1 MTRPAGSDPVLT
13 GATEALTQPAQA
25 LKTLSTQADTLLWN
39 GGIALVIFIV
49 TIAAS
54 RLISFMIRRATKKL
68 SPMGIDTTLPIFLS
82 QVVGWLVIL
91 VGMVAVLHRVG
102 IETTSILAVLGAASL
117 AIGLALQGTL
127 GNVASGL
134 MLLVV
139 KPYRIGDVVQIGDQ
153 VGRVKR
159 LGLFNTEIESL
170 DSLKISMTNTKVFEQ
185 PIVNYTANGQRRILL
200 DFEVHYDSDLDQVLD
215 LMRGVAT
222 SHEKVLPH
230 PRVWAGVQ
238 AYLSSSVQVRLH
250 AWCAATDWLQTRA
263 DLLLGIKKAFDA
275 ACIVIPYPHQVAL
288 MPDAH
293 PLNRKGQ
300 DDAV

>member
-1 MTRPAGSDPVLT
+1 MGMTLSANEQSPAVKL
-13 GATEALTQPAQA
+13 LTQPEQA
-25 LKTLSTQADTLLWN
+25 LAGLGQNAEAMVWDGS
-39 GGIALVIFIV
+39 IAVALFVL
-49 TIAAS
+49 TIAMS
-54 RLISFMIRRATKKL
+54 RLVTFLIRRGAKKL
-68 SPMGIDTTLPIFLS
+68 SPMGFDTTLPIFLS
-82 QVVGWLVIL
+82 QVAGWLVIL

-102 IETTSILAVLGAASL
+102 VETTSILAVLGAASL

-139 KPYRIGDVVQIGDQ
+139 KPYRIGDIVQIGDQ

-185 PIVNYTANGQRRILL
+185 PIVNYTANGQRRVLL

-222 SHEKVLPH
+222 NHEKVLPH
-230 PRVWAGVQ
+230 PLVWVGVQ

-275 ACIVIPYPHQVAL
+275 ARIVIPYPHQVAL
-288 MPDAH
+288 MPEAH
-293 PLNRKGQ
+293 PLNRTGQ
-300 DDAV
+300 VDAV

>member
-1 MTRPAGSDPVLT
+1 MTRPAEANPALT
-13 GATEALTQPAQA
+13 GAAEALSQPTQA
-25 LKTLSTQADTLLWN
+25 LKTLGNQADTLLWN
-39 GGIALVIFIV
+39 GGIALAIFIV
-49 TIAAS
+49 TLVIS
-54 RLISFMIRRATKKL
+54 RLISLMIRRATKKL
-68 SPMGIDTTLPIFLS
+68 SPMGFDTTLPIFLS
-82 QVVGWLVIL
+82 QVAGWLVFL

-102 IETTSILAVLGAASL
+102 VETTSILAVLGAASL

-139 KPYRIGDVVQIGDQ
+139 KPYRIGDIVQIGDQ

-185 PIVNYTANGQRRILL
+185 PIVNYTANGHRRILL

-215 LMRGVAT
+215 LIRSTAEA
-222 SHEKVLPH
+222 HEKVLAEPK
-230 PRVWAGVQ
+230 VWAGVQ
-238 AYLSSSVQVRLH
+238 AYLSSSIQVRLH
-250 AWCAATDWLQTRA
+250 AWCAASDWLQTRA

-275 ACIVIPYPHQVAL
+275 ANIIIPYPHQVAV

-293 PLNRKGQ
+293 PLNRTGQ
-300 DDAV
+300 TDAV